1 LSHTAAIGC
10 VEAVAGLRLSGGSTF
25 NIPAHA
31 RAAAAALIA
40 VLSLLRR
47 LTLDDA
53 DGDYD

>member
-1 LSHTAAIGC
+1 M
-10 VEAVAGLRLSGGSTF
+10 EAVAGLRLSGGSTF